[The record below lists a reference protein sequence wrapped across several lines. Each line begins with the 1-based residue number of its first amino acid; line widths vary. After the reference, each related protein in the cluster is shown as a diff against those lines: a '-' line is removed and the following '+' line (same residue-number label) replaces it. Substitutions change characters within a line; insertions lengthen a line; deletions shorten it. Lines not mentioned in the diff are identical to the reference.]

1 MLPMWKRRPR
11 KVKDKSWVATEA
23 PPLFLKDNQ
32 RSVCSLSSSDSF
44 LHKFSQV
51 LPSPDLTRPLRDV
64 RGGHSGCLQSS
75 GGGRQGLSAGI
86 AVFWLV
92 PLVVLVPKLLLDP
105 PYSRQQSRTFF
116 CPWGPW
122 QAPQVHGK
130 FQTPQSWQR
139 RGS

>member
-51 LPSPDLTRPLRDV
+51 LPSPDLTRPLGMSEEV
-64 RGGHSGCLQSS
+64 TVVVFSP
-75 GGGRQGLSAGI
+75 AGEDDKDS
-86 AVFWLV
+86 
-92 PLVVLVPKLLLDP
+92 P
-105 PYSRQQSRTFF
+105 
-116 CPWGPW
+116 
-122 QAPQVHGK
+122 QA
-130 FQTPQSWQR
+130 
-139 RGS
+139 